1 MVMEAVKHLIQRKVI
16 WEDSYTEMVYMLL
29 NYIHIFQTSN
39 CIAYAQNLSYYHVH
53 MRALKEKNVGACK
66 YL

>member
-1 MVMEAVKHLIQRKVI
+1 MEAVSHLIQRKVI

-39 CIAYAQNLSYYHVH
+39 CTAYAQNLSYYHVH